1 MICLTFDVEERFHS
15 HLTPE
20 DAPRQWDAG
29 DRIAQIIDHL
39 EAHGHQAT
47 FFMVSELAEQYP
59 ALTRRIVAS
68 GFEVASHTHTHL
80 RIDGD
85 DREKVKADVAR
96 SKSVLE
102 DLTGQ
107 AVHGFRS
114 PSWSA
119 RRSDDWF
126 WDHLVELGF
135 RYDSSLFPFKT
146 HRYGSMRNPVTP
158 FLLRPNLVELPPS
171 VAKLGPLRLPYGGG
185 FYFRLYP
192 RWLTRKLIDR
202 DIGPER
208 APIVYFH
215 PWEFSPEETRM
226 ETGILN
232 SFIANFNNQDTWGS
246 FVELLARYRT
256 TSLNAVAQTY
266 RDSARG

>member
-1 MICLTFDVEERFHS
+1 
-15 HLTPE
+15 
-20 DAPRQWDAG
+20 
-29 DRIAQIIDHL
+29 
-39 EAHGHQAT
+39 
-47 FFMVSELAEQYP
+47 
-59 ALTRRIVAS
+59 
-68 GFEVASHTHTHL
+68 
-80 RIDGD
+80 
-85 DREKVKADVAR
+85 
-96 SKSVLE
+96 
-102 DLTGQ
+102 LTGQ

-158 FLLRPNLVELPPS
+158 FLLRPTLVEIPPS

-202 DIGPER
+202 DVDRGR
-208 APIVYFH
+208 SPIVYFH
-215 PWEFSPEETRM
+215 PWEFCPDETRM
-226 ETGILN
+226 ETGLLN
-232 SFIANFNNQDTWGS
+232 SFIANFNNRGTWDA
-246 FVELLARYRT
+246 FVDLLASYRT
-256 TSLNAVAQTY
+256 TSLNVVARTY
-266 RDSARG
+266 AADLGGSPRQVPPPGPTGCSGTSEDRPAS